1 MTLRSHLIGDPLAR
15 AAVAVG
21 QPATDDAVVEL
32 PRYRERAPGSGRVA
46 ATIAGQTFGEFD
58 LHYDQEERILWC
70 YFDFSGR
77 PCFTPDVLAEAQ
89 RIQSLLRTLSTD
101 QPAAADPA
109 VRYLVLG
116 SRIRGLWNAGGDLA
130 LFADLIRR
138 GDRDR
143 LRSYAR
149 ACCEVGFT
157 NNTLHDLPTI
167 SIALV
172 QGEALGGGFEAVL
185 SSNVIIAERRA
196 RFGLPEILFNLFPG
210 MGAVSFLSR
219 RIAPGLAERMILSGE
234 IYTAE
239 QLYEQGVIDVLAAD
253 GEGVDAVY
261 SYIGRGG
268 KRHGAHVA
276 VRQAQRIVNPVRF
289 EELMGIA
296 ELWVEAALRLSD
308 ADLRKMLRLAA
319 AQDRRRT
326 REREPQQVPAE

>member
-15 AAVAVG
+15 AGVALS
-21 QPATDDAVVEL
+21 QLATDDAVVEL
-32 PRYRERAPGSGRVA
+32 PRHRERGPSAGRA
-46 ATIAGQTFGEFD
+46 AALIAGQTLGEFD
-58 LHYDQEERILWC
+58 LHYDHDERILWC

-77 PCFTPDVLAEAQ
+77 PCFTPEVLEEAQ
-89 RIQSLLRTLSTD
+89 RIQALLRTLSTE
-101 QPAAADPA
+101 PGAAAEPP

-116 SRIRGLWNAGGDLA
+116 SRIRGLWNTGGDLA
-130 LFADLIRR
+130 LFAELIRR
-138 GDRDR
+138 GDRDGLHR
-143 LRSYAR
+143 YAR
-149 ACCEVGFT
+149 ACCEVSFT
-157 NNTLHDLPTI
+157 NNTLHDLPII

-185 SSNVIIAERRA
+185 SSNIIIAERRA

-276 VRQAQRIVNPVRF
+276 VRQARRIVNPVRF

-296 ELWVEAALRLSD
+296 DLWVEAALNLSD

>member
-1 MTLRSHLIGDPLAR
+1 V
-15 AAVAVG
+15 AVAIG
-21 QPATDDAVVEL
+21 QGNPDDAVVEL
-32 PRYRERAPGSGRVA
+32 PRHRERSPGATRA
-46 ATIAGQTFGEFD
+46 AAIIGGQKLREFD
-58 LHYDQEERILWC
+58 LHYDHDERILWC

-77 PCFTPDVLAEAQ
+77 PCFTPEVLEEAQ
-89 RIQSLLRTLSTD
+89 HIQGLLKTLSAE
-101 QPAAADPA
+101 QIAAAEPP

-116 SRIRGLWNAGGDLA
+116 SRVRGLWNTGGDLA
-130 LFADLIRR
+130 LFAELIRQ
-138 GDRDR
+138 GDHDALGR
-143 LRSYAR
+143 YAH

-157 NNTLHDLPTI
+157 NATLHDLPII

-185 SSNVIIAERRA
+185 SSNVIVAERRA

-261 SYIGRGG
+261 AYIGRGS

-276 VRQAQRIVNPVRF
+276 VRQARRIVNPVSF
-289 EELMGIA
+289 DELIGIA
-296 ELWVEAALRLSD
+296 DLWVEAAMKLGD

>member
-1 MTLRSHLIGDPLAR
+1 MTLRSHLIGDSLAR
-15 AAVAVG
+15 VG
-21 QPATDDAVVEL
+21 VTLGQGTDDDAVVEL
-32 PRYRERAPGSGRVA
+32 PRHRERNQGSSRTA
-46 ATIAGQTFGEFD
+46 AIIGGQKLNEFD
-58 LHYDQEERILWC
+58 LHYDHDERILWC

-77 PCFTPDVLAEAQ
+77 PCFTPQVLEEAQ
-89 RIQSLLRTLSTD
+89 HIQGLLKALSD
-101 QPAAADPA
+101 EQVAAAEPP

-116 SRIRGLWNAGGDLA
+116 SRVRGLWNTGGDLA
-130 LFADLIRR
+130 LFAELIRR
-138 GDRDR
+138 GDQDA
-143 LRSYAR
+143 LRRYAH

-157 NNTLHDLPTI
+157 NATLYDLPI
-167 SIALV
+167 VSIALV

-185 SSNVIIAERRA
+185 SSNVIVAERRA

-210 MGAVSFLSR
+210 MGALSFLSR
-219 RIAPGLAERMILSGE
+219 RIAPGLAERMILSGA

-261 SYIGRGG
+261 AYIGRGS

-276 VRQAQRIVNPVRF
+276 VRRAQRIVNPVSLD
-289 EELMGIA
+289 ELIGIA
-296 ELWVEAALRLSD
+296 DLWVDAAMRLGD

-319 AQDRRRT
+319 AQDRRT

>member
-15 AAVAVG
+15 AGVALG
-21 QPATDDAVVEL
+21 QLATDDAVVEL
-32 PRYRERAPGSGRVA
+32 PRHRERGPDSGRVA
-46 ATIAGQTFGEFD
+46 AIIAGQSLGEFD
-58 LHYDQEERILWC
+58 LHYDRDERVLWC

-77 PCFTPDVLAEAQ
+77 PCFTPEVLEEAQ
-89 RIQSLLRTLSTD
+89 RVQGLLRTLSTEHEATE
-101 QPAAADPA
+101 PP

-116 SRIRGLWNAGGDLA
+116 SRVRGLWNAGGDLA
-130 LFADLIRR
+130 LFAELIRR
-138 GDRDR
+138 GDRDG
-143 LRSYAR
+143 LRRYAR
-149 ACCEVGFT
+149 TCCEVGFT
-157 NNTLHDLPTI
+157 NNTLHDLPII

-253 GEGVDAVY
+253 GAGVDAVY

-276 VRQAQRIVNPVRF
+276 VRQAQRIVNPVRL
-289 EELMGIA
+289 EELTGIA
-296 ELWVEAALRLSD
+296 DLWVEAALKLSD
-308 ADLRKMLRLAA
+308 ADIRKMLRLAA

-326 REREPQQVPAE
+326 REREPHQVPAE

>member
-1 MTLRSHLIGDPLAR
+1 MTLRSHLIGDPPVRAGVALGQLAT
-15 AAVAVG
+15 G
-21 QPATDDAVVEL
+21 DAVVEL
-32 PRYRERAPGSGRVA
+32 PRYRERGPGSGRA
-46 ATIAGQTFGEFD
+46 AAIIAGQTLGEFD
-58 LHYDQEERILWC
+58 LHYDQDERILWC

-77 PCFTPDVLAEAQ
+77 PCFTPEVLEEAQ
-89 RIQSLLRTLSTD
+89 QIQGLLRTLSTE
-101 QPAAADPA
+101 QPAAAEAP

-130 LFADLIRR
+130 LFAELIRR
-138 GDRDR
+138 GDRDG
-143 LRSYAR
+143 LRRYAR
-149 ACCEVGFT
+149 ACCEVSFT
-157 NNTLHDLPTI
+157 NNTLHDLPI
-167 SIALV
+167 MSIALV

-239 QLYEQGVIDVLAAD
+239 RLYEQGVIDVLAAD

-296 ELWVEAALRLSD
+296 DLWVEAALRLSD
-308 ADLRKMLRLAA
+308 ADVRKMLRLAA

>member
-1 MTLRSHLIGDPLAR
+1 MTLRSHLIGDAFAR
-15 AAVAVG
+15 AGVASG
-21 QPATDDAVVEL
+21 QLADDDAVVEL
-32 PRYRERAPGSGRVA
+32 PRHRENAPGLGRA
-46 ATIAGQTFGEFD
+46 ASLIAGQKLREFD
-58 LHYDQEERILWC
+58 LHYDQDERVLWC

-77 PCFTPDVLAEAQ
+77 PCFTPEVLEEAQ
-89 RIQSLLRTLSTD
+89 RIQGLLRPLSTE
-101 QPAAADPA
+101 QAAAAEPP

-116 SRIRGLWNAGGDLA
+116 SRVRGLWNAGGDLA
-130 LFADLIRR
+130 LFAELIRR
-138 GDRDR
+138 GDRDGL
-143 LRSYAR
+143 LRYAR
-149 ACCEVGFT
+149 ACCEVSFT
-157 NNTLHDLPTI
+157 NNTLHDLPII

-253 GEGVDAVY
+253 GAGVDAVY

-296 ELWVEAALRLSD
+296 DLWVEAALRLSD

-319 AQDRRRT
+319 AQDRRRE
-326 REREPQQVPAE
+326 REREPQRVPAE